1 MSGLVVQRL
10 MADGYRYGAEG
21 DQKTSVIA
29 SMSDR
34 FRLVANEVEILE
46 PDHLLPSLPVAG
58 AVRRPAPCLRPST
71 KA

>member
-1 MSGLVVQRL
+1 MTDLAIQRL
-10 MADGYRYGAEG
+10 MTYGQCYSAES

-46 PDHLLPSLPVAG
+46 PDHLLPSMHVAG